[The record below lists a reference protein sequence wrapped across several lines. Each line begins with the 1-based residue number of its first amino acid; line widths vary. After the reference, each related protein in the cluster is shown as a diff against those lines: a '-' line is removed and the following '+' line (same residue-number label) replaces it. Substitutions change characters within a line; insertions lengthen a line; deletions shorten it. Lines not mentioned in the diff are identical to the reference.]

1 MKRIAIA
8 SGVLEVTAELDAAG
22 RLTAV
27 RLPTKPPHGLD
38 TASLAGVLTA
48 LEKYEHAEDGPPFLR
63 AAWQRMRDIAW
74 GQAMTYG
81 ELATALGNPRASRAV
96 GQACARN
103 QRLLIVPCHRVLAET
118 GLGGFAL
125 GLEWKEKLL
134 ELETEPRG

>member
-1 MKRIAIA
+1 MKRVVIA
-8 SGVLEVTAELDAAG
+8 SGVLEVTAELDAEG
-22 RLTAV
+22 KLTAV
-27 RLPTKPPHGLD
+27 RLPAKPPLGLD
-38 TASLAGVLTA
+38 GASLAGVLAA
-48 LEKYEHAEDGPPFLR
+48 LEKYEHAEIGPPFLR
-63 AAWQRMRDIAW
+63 AAWQHMRNIAW

-103 QRLLIVPCHRVLAET
+103 ARLLIVPCHRVVAEA